1 MKSLDKLRVK
11 PAVEPAKEVVL
22 EVNTDDISERLLKSI
37 DDHLGERNKTE
48 LKRVDG
54 FHPSYTNQC
63 ARYWVYL
70 FRGVEVENTFAPQTH
85 RIFDNGHA
93 VHERIYSYLR
103 AMNILDSEE
112 IPVNLDDPPI
122 SGTADGIINFDG
134 KKLIE
139 LKSISDAGFAYRRTY
154 NKPKDDHVRQAQ
166 IYMHCLD
173 LPSGFVI
180 YENKNNQEILPIYIK
195 RDDEFIEKL
204 FKKYRKT
211 YKAFIED
218 VLPVRPYKSAS
229 SQQCLYCN
237 ARDFCWADSDVGQ
250 KI

>member
-1 MKSLDKLRVK
+1 VKSLDKLRVK
-11 PAVEPAKEVVL
+11 PEALPVKEAVVKVDGSGL
-22 EVNTDDISERLLKSI
+22 SDKLLKSI
-37 DDHLGERNKTE
+37 DLHLEERNKTT

-70 FRGVEVENTFAPQTH
+70 FRGVEVVDTFAPQTH

-103 AMNILDSEE
+103 DMNILAAEE

-122 SGTADGIINFDG
+122 RGTADGIINFDG

-139 LKSISDAGFAYRRTY
+139 LKSISDVGFAYRRTY
-154 NKPKDDHVRQAQ
+154 NRPKDDHVRQAQ

-173 LPSGFVI
+173 LSSGFVI
-180 YENKNNQEILPIYIK
+180 YENKNNQEILPIYME

-204 FKKYRKT
+204 FKKYRKV
-211 YKAFIED
+211 YKAFLGD
-218 VLPVRPYKSAS
+218 TLPVRPYKSAS
-229 SQQCLYCN
+229 SQQCMYCN
-237 ARDFCWADSDVGQ
+237 ARDFCWADADVGI

>member
-11 PAVEPAKEVVL
+11 PEALPVKEAVVKVDGSGL
-22 EVNTDDISERLLKSI
+22 SDKLLKSI
-37 DDHLGERNKTE
+37 DLHLEERNKTT

-54 FHPSYTNQC
+54 YHPSYTNQC

-70 FRGVEVENTFAPQTH
+70 FRGVEVVDTFAPQTH

-103 AMNILDSEE
+103 DMNILDAEE

-122 SGTADGIINFDG
+122 RGTADGIINFDG

-139 LKSISDAGFAYRRTY
+139 LKSISDVGFAYRRTY
-154 NKPKDDHVRQAQ
+154 NRPKDDHVRQAQ

-180 YENKNNQEILPIYIK
+180 YENKNNQEIL
-195 RDDEFIEKL
+195 
-204 FKKYRKT
+204 
-211 YKAFIED
+211 
-218 VLPVRPYKSAS
+218 
-229 SQQCLYCN
+229 
-237 ARDFCWADSDVGQ
+237 
-250 KI
+250 

>member
-1 MKSLDKLRVK
+1 MKSLDRLRVK
-11 PAVEPAKEVVL
+11 TAIEPAKEVVM

-70 FRGVEVENTFAPQTH
+70 FRGVEVEDTFAPQTH

-103 AMNILDSEE
+103 GMGILDSEE
-112 IPVNLDDPPI
+112 IPVHLDDPPI

-139 LKSISDAGFAYRRTY
+139 LKSISDVGFAYRRTY
-154 NKPKDDHVRQAQ
+154 NKPKDDHIRQSQ
-166 IYMHCLD
+166 IYMHCLN
-173 LPSGFVI
+173 LSSGFVI
-180 YENKNNQEILPIYIK
+180 YENKNNQEILPIYIE
-195 RDDEFIEKL
+195 RDDEYIEKL

-229 SQQCLYCN
+229 SQQCMYCN
-237 ARDFCWADSDVGQ
+237 ARDFCWSDTDAGQ
-250 KI
+250 RI

>member
-1 MKSLDKLRVK
+1 MG
-11 PAVEPAKEVVL
+11 
-22 EVNTDDISERLLKSI
+22 ILLKEEVPI
-37 DDHLGERNKTE
+37 
-48 LKRVDG
+48 
-54 FHPSYTNQC
+54 SY
-63 ARYWVYL
+63 
-70 FRGVEVENTFAPQTH
+70 
-85 RIFDNGHA
+85 
-93 VHERIYSYLR
+93 
-103 AMNILDSEE
+103 
-112 IPVNLDDPPI
+112 DDPPI

-204 FKKYRKT
+204 FKRVILK
-211 YKAFIED
+211 FEICE
-218 VLPVRPYKSAS
+218 
-229 SQQCLYCN
+229 
-237 ARDFCWADSDVGQ
+237 
-250 KI
+250 